1 MLENRPILAITIGYI
16 IGIIIGLYCKFSIVL
31 LYFII
36 FFIYSILKK
45 PNIKKFKLISA
56 KRYFRYIKIIVSKN
70 VFIIL
75 IISSIISN
83 SIVLVKNKEYFT
95 IQNLY
100 NDLEIDLQGVVIS
113 NSKENKYSN
122 NYKIKILKVKNLDS
136 KNFYSNL
143 KGKKVYL
150 KISKDEKLN
159 YGEIVDIKGVF
170 LKPDVA
176 RNFGGFDYCKY
187 LKTLNIYGTINV
199 DYVKKENKEN
209 KEKYKIFKF
218 FNSILLSLQNYI
230 KENFSK
236 EKANVLLGILL
247 GYTDE
252 IDDEIKDNFSESNIS
267 HILAVSGM
275 HIGYI
280 ILFCKIF
287 QNRLGKRKTGI
298 YTITVL
304 IIYQLIIGF
313 HASAIRAVIMAI
325 LMITSK
331 LIYKK
336 NDILTSIFLS
346 LLLLIIFNPFLINNI
361 GLVLSYLGTIGIIIY
376 SKIFKTKN
384 KILNLFKLTIFLNII
399 LLPVIAIYFNKISIF
414 SLLISSIIGVVVE
427 PIMIIGFIFLIFG
440 FISNFKLFH
449 ILKISLPII
458 KEMLSMI
465 TDVLLKISEFGSNL
479 YLNKIYVKTPSI
491 FSLLNYYFI
500 IFILIFMYIVYKS
513 KKINLNKAF
522 RKRVKNLISLAKY
535 RFNQNKK
542 KIISVCIIIIILFG
556 ILVKIPKNLRIYF
569 VDVGQGD
576 CTLIM
581 TPRNY
586 SILIDGGGND
596 NYDVGKNTLLPYLLD
611 RGITS
616 IDYMI
621 FSHFDTDHCNR
632 TFLCYEKHKDK
643 KYNYWK
649 TI

>member
-1 MLENRPILAITIGYI
+1 M
-16 IGIIIGLYCKFSIVL
+16 
-31 LYFII
+31 
-36 FFIYSILKK
+36 
-45 PNIKKFKLISA
+45 
-56 KRYFRYIKIIVSKN
+56 
-70 VFIIL
+70 
-75 IISSIISN
+75 
-83 SIVLVKNKEYFT
+83 
-95 IQNLY
+95 
-100 NDLEIDLQGVVIS
+100 
-113 NSKENKYSN
+113 
-122 NYKIKILKVKNLDS
+122 
-136 KNFYSNL
+136 
-143 KGKKVYL
+143 
-150 KISKDEKLN
+150 
-159 YGEIVDIKGVF
+159 
-170 LKPDVA
+170 
-176 RNFGGFDYCKY
+176 
-187 LKTLNIYGTINV
+187 
-199 DYVKKENKEN
+199 
-209 KEKYKIFKF
+209 
-218 FNSILLSLQNYI
+218 
-230 KENFSK
+230 
-236 EKANVLLGILL
+236 
-247 GYTDE
+247 
-252 IDDEIKDNFSESNIS
+252 
-267 HILAVSGM
+267 
-275 HIGYI
+275 
-280 ILFCKIF
+280 FCKIF
-287 QNRLGKRKTGI
+287 QNKLGKRKTGI
-298 YTITVL
+298 FTIIIL

-313 HASAIRAVIMAI
+313 HVSAIRAVIMAI

-346 LLLLIIFNPFLINNI
+346 LLVLIIFNPFLINNI

-376 SKIFKTKN
+376 SKIFKIKN

-427 PIMIIGFIFLIFG
+427 PIMITGFIFLIFG

-500 IFILIFMYIVYKS
+500 ICLLIFLYIVYKS

-535 RFNQNKK
+535 RFNQNRK
-542 KIISVCIIIIILFG
+542 KIISIVLIIMILF
-556 ILVKIPKNLRIYF
+556 IIFAKIPKNLRVYF

-576 CTLIM
+576 CTLIL
-581 TPRNY
+581 TPKNY

-632 TFLCYEKHKDK
+632 TFLCYKKHKDK

>member
-1 MLENRPILAITIGYI
+1 MLENRPIVVIAIGYI
-16 IGIIIGLYCKFSIVL
+16 IGIIIGLYFKFSIVL

-100 NDLEIDLQGVVIS
+100 NDLDVDLQGVVIS

-122 NYKIKILKVKNLDS
+122 NYKIKILKVKNIDS

-150 KISKDEKLN
+150 KISKDKKLN
-159 YGEIVDIKGVF
+159 YGEIVDINGKF
-170 LKPDVA
+170 SKPDTA
-176 RNFGGFDYCKY
+176 KNFGGFDYSKY
-187 LKTLNIYGTINV
+187 LKTLNIYGII
-199 DYVKKENKEN
+199 DASYVKTENIRKH
-209 KEKYKIFKF
+209 KISKF
-218 FNSILLSLQNYI
+218 FNSILLNLQNYI

-236 EKANVLLGILL
+236 GKANILLGILL

-252 IDDEIKDNFSESNIS
+252 IDDEIKEKFSESNIS

-280 ILFCKIF
+280 VLFCKIF
-287 QNRLGKRKTGI
+287 QNKLGKRKTGI
-298 YTITVL
+298 FTIIIL

-313 HASAIRAVIMAI
+313 HVSAIRAVIMAI
-325 LMITSK
+325 LMITAK

-346 LLLLIIFNPFLINNI
+346 LLVLIIFNPFLINNI

-376 SKIFKTKN
+376 SKIFKIKN

-414 SLLISSIIGVVVE
+414 SLLISSIIGVIVE

-449 ILKISLPII
+449 IIKISLPII
-458 KEMLSMI
+458 KEMLSII
-465 TDVLLKISEFGSNL
+465 TDVLFKISEFGSNL

-500 IFILIFMYIVYKS
+500 ICLLIFLYIVYKS

-542 KIISVCIIIIILFG
+542 KIISVCIIIMILFG

-632 TFLCYEKHKDK
+632 TFVCYEKHKDK